1 MSNLQMFYSDDNG
14 MNWKGDSKISDADK
28 KGRKT
33 RKILFSWN
41 WDFHGKVYD
50 KKG

>member
-1 MSNLQMFYSDDNG
+1 

-33 RKILFSWN
+33 GKMVFILIEITRKSLN
-41 WDFHGKVYD
+41 
-50 KKG
+50 